1 MADTPGT
8 QYVKLYCAKCEDL
21 YNPKSSRHST
31 IDGAYFGTSFQ
42 NILFQVYPLLIP
54 VKSTARYVPRVF
66 GFKMHASAALQ
77 RWQDARREEMV
88 GRLRVAGLENPF
100 EVAEEGE
107 EMEEDEEEEGE
118 GMGEEMGMEGA
129 EGEVVG

>member
-1 MADTPGT
+1 
-8 QYVKLYCAKCEDL
+8 
-21 YNPKSSRHST
+21 
-31 IDGAYFGTSFQ
+31 
-42 NILFQVYPLLIP
+42 
-54 VKSTARYVPRVF
+54 
-66 GFKMHASAALQ
+66 
-77 RWQDARREEMV
+77 MV

>member
-1 MADTPGT
+1 M
-8 QYVKLYCAKCEDL
+8 
-21 YNPKSSRHST
+21 
-31 IDGAYFGTSFQ
+31 
-42 NILFQVYPLLIP
+42 YPLLIP